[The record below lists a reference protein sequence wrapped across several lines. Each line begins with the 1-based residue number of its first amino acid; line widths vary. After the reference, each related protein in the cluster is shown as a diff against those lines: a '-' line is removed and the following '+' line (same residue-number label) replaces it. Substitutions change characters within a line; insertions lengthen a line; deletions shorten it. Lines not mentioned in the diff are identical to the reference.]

1 MLDCSFFLKILNIFN
16 THTGRGENDLKKFT
30 VMYIQKDLTLKYK
43 TQALNLFDSHSF
55 SNVGEK
61 VLKSS
66 RSFE

>member
-16 THTGRGENDLKKFT
+16 THMERGENVLKKLT
-30 VMYIQKDLTLKYK
+30 VLYIQKDLTLKY
-43 TQALNLFDSHSF
+43 TAQVLNLFNSHSF